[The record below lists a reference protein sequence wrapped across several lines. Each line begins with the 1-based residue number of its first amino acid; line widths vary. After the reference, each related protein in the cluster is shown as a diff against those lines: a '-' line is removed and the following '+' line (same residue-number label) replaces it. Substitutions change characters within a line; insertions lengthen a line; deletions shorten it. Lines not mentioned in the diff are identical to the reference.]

1 MQDNTNYSRSWAE
14 NFKDLN
20 PYLASQRT
28 TNDPIRGTRDWTL
41 FQHFRFGR
49 HQLEY
54 RFPVADGTYRIE
66 LYFTEPWHGTGGS
79 ASTDCEGL
87 RIFDV
92 AVNDS
97 VVLDDLDIWAE
108 SGHDGVCKKV
118 VYATV
123 KGNVE
128 NSFPGSESR
137 TSLDFRHCYCQHRS
151 GTETDGIP
159 LRPAGVGKRR
169 IKK

>member
-1 MQDNTNYSRSWAE
+1 M
-14 NFKDLN
+14 
-20 PYLASQRT
+20 
-28 TNDPIRGTRDWTL
+28 I
-41 FQHFRFGR
+41 RFGEAV
-49 HQLEY
+49 LEVVPALPFWTSSTGVQIPGSY
-54 RFPVADGTYRIE
+54 GTYRIE

-123 KGNVE
+123 KG
-128 NSFPGSESR
+128 
-137 TSLDFRHCYCQHRS
+137 
-151 GTETDGIP
+151 
-159 LRPAGVGKRR
+159 GV
-169 IKK
+169 